1 MKVPKN
7 SYACAICQKTFNDP
21 DILVKHVE
29 FRHSLEEQSP
39 SSEIGPSPQEKD
51 PVINGNLVLGLNY
64 YTKQAQKG
72 FRPTV

>member
-29 FRHSLEEQSP
+29 SRHSLEEQSP
-39 SSEIGPSPQEKD
+39 SSKIRTSPQEKD
-51 PVINGNLVLGLNY
+51 PVINGIRTELSY
-64 YTKQAQKG
+64 QTSSKKISS
-72 FRPTV
+72 